1 MAVRLRRDAAR
12 RRDATSLPCR
22 RAVAGLAAPRLAS
35 AGPARAPRLL
45 GGGVCRV
52 GSRWRPPRARRAS
65 PRLRL
70 AAPARPP
77 PAPPPR
83 AQAAEVEETIKR
95 ISSHKGVQGILVAN
109 FEGVALKST
118 LPPALAAQYA
128 GLFSTLVAKA
138 RSTVRSLDADN
149 DLVFLRVRT
158 KKHEVMVAPD
168 REFILVVVQDVNVSG
183 GGH

>member
-1 MAVRLRRDAAR
+1 MAVRFVVVEARRPDAAPPSSFTASALTHPR
-12 RRDATSLPCR
+12 RRRLPSSSATSR
-22 RAVAGLAAPRLAS
+22 GVDGGSRVARAVPRLT
-35 AGPARAPRLL
+35 
-45 GGGVCRV
+45 
-52 GSRWRPPRARRAS
+52 
-65 PRLRL
+65 
-70 AAPARPP
+70 PP
-77 PAPPPR
+77 PLRTRRPR

-138 RSTVRSLDADN
+138 RSTVRAIDADN

-168 REFILVVVQDVNVSG
+168 REFILVVVQDVNVEG
-183 GGH
+183 AGGH